1 MTENKAGRPRPD
13 AGALMQR
20 IRWLAALPPDPFRAA
35 SGVPDGSDAV
45 LIAACVAVAEVE
57 GRKRALF
64 DGLARID
71 DDVARDEALEPL
83 DAELRAYVEAAAQA
97 VPATWAGHVVR
108 AAAFLLWDAGALH
121 HQARL
126 GTAGDRLLAAV
137 VDDLVAS

>member
-1 MTENKAGRPRPD
+1 MTENEAGRPRPD
-13 AGALMQR
+13 AAALLQR
-20 IRWLAALPPDPFRAA
+20 IRRFAALPPDPFRAIP
-35 SGVPDGSDAV
+35 GGPDDSDAS

-64 DGLARID
+64 DGPARIED
-71 DDVARDEALEPL
+71 DAARDEALDPL
-83 DAELRAYVEAAAQA
+83 DAELRAYVEAAAHA
-97 VPATWAGHVVR
+97 VPVTWAGHVVR
-108 AAAFLLWDAGALH
+108 AAAFLLWDAGGLH